1 MSPMKINKLSFGIL
15 ALLLA
20 SIWMA
25 PVFAEKED
33 ADAKEKLDVIN
44 SKIEKNKKVIG
55 EKLKERKETRVK
67 LGALSRQLK
76 YTTYQLKKAKND
88 LQVTQVK
95 KEKTQEKLTVVAH
108 NFVDKQS
115 RFEERMRQI
124 HKNKNLGFMDFLF
137 SSPDLLSAM
146 ESEYF
151 FNKLLRADVGL
162 ITDMRTE
169 QNQLSKQKTVLEG
182 QTKQISVLKEQI
194 TKKETQ
200 ISQQEVEKRNELIS
214 LEAQIRHIEQQ
225 NRELE
230 ESSQE
235 LTSFILKG
243 SKGNTQF
250 YGSGSFVRPVD
261 GWVSSPFGTRMHPIF
276 KRRIKHNGIDFA
288 APSGCR
294 IRAADTGVVI
304 VAGEKPQYRGYGK
317 VTVID
322 HGLRKDGR
330 RLATVYAHQSRILVH
345 EGQLVKQ
352 GSEIGWVGSTGYST
366 GPHLHF
372 EVRENGVPVDPMRYI
387 RR

>member
-88 LQVTQVK
+88 LQGTQVK

-151 FNKLLRADVGL
+151 FNKNSVFFIDDKKTLL
-162 ITDMRTE
+162 
-169 QNQLSKQKTVLEG
+169 
-182 QTKQISVLKEQI
+182 
-194 TKKETQ
+194 
-200 ISQQEVEKRNELIS
+200 
-214 LEAQIRHIEQQ
+214 
-225 NRELE
+225 
-230 ESSQE
+230 
-235 LTSFILKG
+235 
-243 SKGNTQF
+243 
-250 YGSGSFVRPVD
+250 
-261 GWVSSPFGTRMHPIF
+261 
-276 KRRIKHNGIDFA
+276 
-288 APSGCR
+288 
-294 IRAADTGVVI
+294 
-304 VAGEKPQYRGYGK
+304 
-317 VTVID
+317 
-322 HGLRKDGR
+322 
-330 RLATVYAHQSRILVH
+330 
-345 EGQLVKQ
+345 
-352 GSEIGWVGSTGYST
+352 GSTKPLYSW
-366 GPHLHF
+366 GH
-372 EVRENGVPVDPMRYI
+372 
-387 RR
+387 